1 MSSLLLTASLMLL
14 LDIPSSD
21 LVHQDEGD
29 VWETVGATVERSN
42 IPPPAT
48 EDTVPEGAQE
58 QTGAMES

>member
-1 MSSLLLTASLMLL
+1 MLL
-14 LDIPSSD
+14 QDIPSSD